1 VLAEQVVREGEVVE
15 IRRQFQVGREALFHA
30 WTEPD
35 ALKMWFGPDGV
46 ETRAAEVD
54 LCIGGRY
61 RFELHL
67 PDGAVV
73 EHWGE
78 YQEIVPSE
86 KLVFTW
92 ILQDQA
98 CEGSSGEHLETRVT
112 VLFRELAEQ
121 TTELYL
127 LHEGLPTKK
136 SRDGHTLGWNGCL
149 DGLRIHFAATN
160 SGD

>member
-1 VLAEQVVREGEVVE
+1 MLAEQALPEGEIVE
-15 IRRQFQVGREALFHA
+15 IRRVFQVGREALFDA

-35 ALKMWFGPDGV
+35 ALKAWFGPDGV
-46 ETRAAEVD
+46 ETRVADVD
-54 LCIGGRY
+54 LQIGGMY

-73 EHWGE
+73 EHRGV

-92 ILQDQA
+92 VLKNQA
-98 CEGSSGEHLETRVT
+98 CEGSSGEHMETRVT

-121 TTELYL
+121 ATELYL

-136 SRDGHTLGWNGCL
+136 SRDGHTFGWNGCF
-149 DGLRIHFAATN
+149 DGLRKYLAVAK
-160 SGD
+160 SGE